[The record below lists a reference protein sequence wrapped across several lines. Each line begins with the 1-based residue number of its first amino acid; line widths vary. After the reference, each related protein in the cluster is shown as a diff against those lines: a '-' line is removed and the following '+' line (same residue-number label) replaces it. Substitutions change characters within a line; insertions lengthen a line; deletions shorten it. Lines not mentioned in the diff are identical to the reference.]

1 MGGEGRRDEGKRGDT
16 FLPYHRLL
24 KTQCLICSWYMKL
37 YQYIIIIF
45 NYNYE
50 QNKLSSTIVL

>member
-24 KTQCLICSWYMKL
+24 KTQCLIFSWYMKL
-37 YQYIIIIF
+37 YIPIHNNFIQ
-45 NYNYE
+45 
-50 QNKLSSTIVL
+50 L